1 MAASVDIG
9 TLITRRPDLRGGRP
23 IIAGTGMCVRTIA
36 VWHNMGETPE
46 QIAADY
52 PHLTLAQVL
61 AALAYYHANKA
72 EIDEDL
78 DADERFEAEFLRQHP
93 PSR

>member
-72 EIDEDL
+72 EIDACIEE
-78 DADERFEAEFLRQHP
+78 DERAYKELEKQYA
-93 PSR
+93 